1 MQTVPNNDQVWRSQ
15 LRISEA
21 ILNTSMQNI
30 VESHL
35 IYQMSE
41 HLVTLSKTT
50 PNIFTTNKKVSSDA
64 N

>member
-1 MQTVPNNDQVWRSQ
+1 
-15 LRISEA
+15 
-21 ILNTSMQNI
+21 MQNI

-50 PNIFTTNKKVSSDA
+50 PNIFTNKKVSSDA